1 MAITVLRG
9 DSFACRRTCLFSGR
23 YVAWTRSTAD
33 RAPTSWLSI
42 VYYATYLPENKQVR
56 LQANES
62 PRKTVM
68 AIGVDPPTRTFVFDA
83 LLHEGI
89 FPGQQPDLNI
99 YRTAGALN
107 PGPDGRRE
115 MDRLDVLESI
125 QNLGRG
131 IAKFRSTDT
140 PAYQDMILHVCE
152 QRGWDADTL
161 RGYRCRIEYPM
172 YSSEVVF
179 GFELR

>member
-1 MAITVLRG
+1 MTRHG
-9 DSFACRRTCLFSGR
+9 D
-23 YVAWTRSTAD
+23 VAQYTIDSQDVGARSAVD
-33 RAPTSWLSI
+33 L
-42 VYYATYLPENKQVR
+42 VHATYLPENKQVR